1 MAEHRGEGKLGMMAD
16 EAEKEVSGQ
25 ASQPTGPAKEFGF
38 SSKRICSSY
47 RMVGL

>member
-25 ASQPTGPAKEFGF
+25 ASQPTWPAKEFGF
-38 SSKRICSSY
+38 SSKSMCTSH
-47 RMVGL
+47 